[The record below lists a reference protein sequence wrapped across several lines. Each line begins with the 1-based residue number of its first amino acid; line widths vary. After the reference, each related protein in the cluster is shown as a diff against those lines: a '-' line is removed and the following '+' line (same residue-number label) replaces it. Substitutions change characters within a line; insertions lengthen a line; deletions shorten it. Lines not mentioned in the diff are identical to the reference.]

1 MGKLC
6 TVLSKALLF
15 SMKRLST
22 VIIMVFLFWLAH
34 ASENS
39 LRVNPVFPSA
49 AYFPSS
55 HVMKLSGL
63 IYVPL
68 LWDINMNARE
78 EDIELALGKICLTVS

>member
-15 SMKRLST
+15 SMKRLNT
-22 VIIMVFLFWLAH
+22 VIIMVFLFWLVH

-39 LRVNPVFPSA
+39 LRVKPVFPSA

-55 HVMKLSGL
+55 HVMKSKTAEETSFAPHPASVSSHVKILVLSW
-63 IYVPL
+63 P
-68 LWDINMNARE
+68 W
-78 EDIELALGKICLTVS
+78 